1 MIPSVPEIRITRRN
15 SRPLKKDGQYVVY
28 WMIAQRRTRW
38 NFALQHAVR
47 MAESLQKPL
56 VIFEALRCNYEW
68 ASDRIHRFVLQ
79 GMAENQKRVEET
91 SAFYFPYVEPEAG
104 HGKSLLSELARPACA
119 VVTDEFP
126 SFFLPRMLHAAGQ
139 KIEVTLESVDSN
151 GLLPMTAGHEKIFTV
166 AHSFRRFLQKTLPLH
181 CLDLPEPDPLAG
193 ANLPELSGLPKS
205 AISRWASAEPALLEA
220 SAESLSSLPID
231 HSIGAGLA
239 EGGSANAERRLET
252 FLTDGLPVY
261 ADRRNDPESDAASG
275 LSPYL
280 HFGHIASHEIFARL
294 IQREGW
300 TPKKLATKPNGSREG
315 WWGMS
320 SEAESF
326 LDELVTWRELGY
338 NMCSQRDDY
347 YQYESLP
354 EWARVTLEEHESDPR
369 PHAYPLEQLES
380 ADTHDELWNAAQR
393 QLLREGR
400 MHNYLRMLWGKKI
413 LEWSLHP
420 REALRSLIQLN
431 NRYALDGRNPNSYSG
446 IFWCLG
452 RYDRAWGP
460 ERPIFGK
467 VRYMSSESTARK
479 LNVKNYLHR
488 YGPES

>member
-1 MIPSVPEIRITRRN
+1 MTPPVPEIRITRRN
-15 SRPLKKDGQYVVY
+15 ERPLRKRGQFVVY
-28 WMIAQRRTRW
+28 WMIAQRRTQW
-38 NFALQHAVR
+38 NFALQHALR

-56 VIFEALRCNYEW
+56 VILEALRSDYKW

-79 GMAENQKRVEET
+79 GMAENQRRVEET

-104 HGKSLLSELARPACA
+104 HGKGLLSELARSACA

-126 SFFLPRMLHAAGQ
+126 CFFLPRMLRAAGQ
-139 KIEVTLESVDSN
+139 KLEVPLESVDSN
-151 GLLPMTAGHEKIFTV
+151 GLLPMTAGHEKVFTV
-166 AHSFRRFLQKTLPLH
+166 AHSFRRFLQKTLPEHFLE
-181 CLDLPEPDPLAG
+181 LPEPDPLA
-193 ANLPELSGLPKS
+193 AAKLPELNSLPKS
-205 AISRWASAEPALLEA
+205 VTSRWPEADRALLEA
-220 SAESLSSLPID
+220 SPESLSPLPID
-231 HSIGAGLA
+231 HSVETGLA
-239 EGGSANAERRLET
+239 DGGSANAERRLET
-252 FLTDGLPVY
+252 FFAEGLPIY
-261 ADRRNDPESDAASG
+261 AARRNDPDSDAASG

-280 HFGHIASHEIFARL
+280 HFGHISSHEIFARL

-300 TPKKLATKPNGSREG
+300 SPKKLAAKPNGSREG

-320 SEAESF
+320 AEAEGF
-326 LDELVTWRELGY
+326 LDEFVTWRELGY

-347 YQYESLP
+347 DQYESLP
-354 EWARVTLEEHESDPR
+354 EWTRVTLEEHESDAR
-369 PHAYPLEQLES
+369 PHVYSLEQLEA

-393 QLLREGR
+393 QLVREGR

-413 LEWSLHP
+413 LEWSPHP
-420 REALRSLIQLN
+420 RDALRSLIQLN

-467 VRYMSSESTARK
+467 VRYMSSDSTARK
-479 LNVKNYLHR
+479 LNVKNYLRR
-488 YGPES
+488 YGPDS